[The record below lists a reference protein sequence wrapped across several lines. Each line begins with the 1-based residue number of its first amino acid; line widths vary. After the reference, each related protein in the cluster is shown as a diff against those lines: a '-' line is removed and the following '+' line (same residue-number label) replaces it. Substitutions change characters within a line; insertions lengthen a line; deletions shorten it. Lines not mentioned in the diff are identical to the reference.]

1 MDLPGS
7 CERRAQPKRW
17 QYSLFSVLV
26 IFSLIAASLAIS
38 RVVHP
43 LWVILFFAYALL
55 AYCFSRPVVLQRL
68 WLPLVFAAM
77 HTILITIASAIQY
90 ASAWDDMSPTM
101 LVTIA
106 VYFLDY
112 PIHFTFWWLGVLPGY
127 KLWYFAQLVVTGGL
141 LWFGV
146 GLLVTTLRSLV
157 AMLISNSK

>member
-1 MDLPGS
+1 MDLRGS

-26 IFSLIAASLAIS
+26 IFSLIAASLAVS
-38 RVVHP
+38 RVIHP

-106 VYFLDY
+106 VYVLDY
-112 PIHFTFWWLGVLPGY
+112 PIHFTFWWLGMPPGY
-127 KLWYFAQLVVTGGL
+127 EPWYFAQLAVTGGL

-146 GLLVTTLRSLV
+146 GLLMKTAFSLV
-157 AMLISNSK
+157 AMLIPNRK

>member
-1 MDLPGS
+1 MDLRGS

-26 IFSLIAASLAIS
+26 IFSLIAASLAVS
-38 RVVHP
+38 RVIHP

-68 WLPLVFAAM
+68 WLPLVLAAM

-90 ASAWDDMSPTM
+90 ASGWDDMSPTM

-112 PIHFTFWWLGVLPGY
+112 PIHLTFWWLGMLPEY
-127 KLWYFAQLVVTGGL
+127 ELWYFAQLVVTGGL

-146 GLLVTTLRSLV
+146 GLLMKAALSLV
-157 AMLISNSK
+157 AMLIPIRK